1 MASVERLLFIYFNIY
16 YLGFMQIVACVSCDV
31 SLISS
36 YHLPSLLFNLVPID
50 LLYFPT
56 ITIYVRS
63 CRSFVEYL

>member
-1 MASVERLLFIYFNIY
+1 MASVERPLCIYFNIY
-16 YLGFMQIVACVSCDV
+16 HLGFMQIVACVLCDV

-50 LLYFPT
+50 LLYFST

-63 CRSFVEYL
+63 HCSFIDYL